1 MAALKAWRAFSA
13 PSRAAVLAML
23 HERLQRLALQA
34 FLIRHAAVYGAVTVE
49 LLAAMFGLSAS
60 AIRSETNALVVK
72 GLVNAMWN
80 EDATVLVFE
89 EGLPSRVETL
99 ALQLVEKLRDLE
111 EANEVVKDELRGER
125 RDVSG
130 RGRHAGT
137 FGLRPAWMKKENR
150 VRGK

>member
-1 MAALKAWRAFSA
+1 MSYLRPLSSVAEER
-13 PSRAAVLAML
+13 VLL
-23 HERLQRLALQA
+23 RL
-34 FLIRHAAVYGAVTVE
+34 
-49 LLAAMFGLSAS
+49 
-60 AIRSETNALVVK
+60 
-72 GLVNAMWN
+72 
-80 EDATVLVFE
+80 
-89 EGLPSRVETL
+89 LPSRVETL

>member
-1 MAALKAWRAFSA
+1 MVAHGHAQ
-13 PSRAAVLAML
+13 AVGGIIIEKGGFDWNNGRFPEFVNPDPAY
-23 HERLQRLALQA
+23 H
-34 FLIRHAAVYGAVTVE
+34 
-49 LLAAMFGLSAS
+49 
-60 AIRSETNALVVK
+60 
-72 GLVNAMWN
+72 GLVYTEAFPAAPYSVKLRAQWIRDIGAGMAPFNAYLSN
-80 EDATVLVFE
+80 L
-89 EGLPSRVETL
+89 GVETL

>member
-1 MAALKAWRAFSA
+1 MR
-13 PSRAAVLAML
+13 RGCV
-23 HERLQRLALQA
+23 QR
-34 FLIRHAAVYGAVTVE
+34 
-49 LLAAMFGLSAS
+49 
-60 AIRSETNALVVK
+60 
-72 GLVNAMWN
+72 W
-80 EDATVLVFE
+80 